1 MNKQTTLTECTSDR
15 AEIIL
20 VSPDDLATLE
30 AVAVI
35 DREAFGADGVTA
47 PNLALF
53 ARAGAVFAL
62 RQDHSIAAQ
71 AIVLG
76 GIDRSTGF
84 LFSLAVAASHRRL
97 GCGRQL
103 MMAMCDYLEK
113 KNFKHLEL
121 TVDPKN
127 APAMNLYIDH
137 FGFAKAAFLKDHFG
151 PGKDRWLLR
160 KDFSS
165 RATA

>member
-1 MNKQTTLTECTSDR
+1 MNKHGD
-15 AEIIL
+15 IIL

-30 AVAVI
+30 AVAAI
-35 DREAFGADGVTA
+35 DREAFAPDGVTA

-62 RQDHSIAAQ
+62 RHDNIIAAQ
-71 AIVLG
+71 AVVLG

-84 LFSLAVAASHRRL
+84 LFSLAVAASHRRS

-103 MMAMCDYLEK
+103 MIAMCDYLSK
-113 KNFKHLEL
+113 KKFQHLEL

-127 APAMNLYIDH
+127 APALNLYLDH

-160 KDFSS
+160 KDLSGS
-165 RATA
+165 AKGHDAYESIL